1 MELIFIGVN
10 GLLLMLAWRLML
22 KKSVLDSHRDRL
34 FDLRDQLRESFIQ
47 KGWSLDLP
55 IYRRLRDLIN
65 GYLRFTESYSFGEI
79 VYLETEVKRNDK
91 IRIAL
96 AEKFAEKFKADT
108 AEQQAFVTEFRRKA
122 VGVMMNYM
130 IVSSGP
136 LLLLFVLMLP
146 VVALMSVAK
155 LITSLVKVGGLSIFG
170 KAVEV
175 QELIGAL
182 MRLTVA
188 LIAEKLLFKDFV
200 EEYSYR
206 QAC

>member
-1 MELIFIGVN
+1 MELILIGVN
-10 GLLLMLAWRLML
+10 AILLMLVWRLML

-34 FDLRDQLRESFIQ
+34 FDLRDHLRLTFIE
-47 KGWSLDLP
+47 KGWSLELP

-65 GYLRFTESYSFGEI
+65 GYLRFTESYSFGEFI
-79 VYLETEVKRNDK
+79 YLENQVKRNEK
-91 IRIAL
+91 IKSAL
-96 AEKFAEKFKADT
+96 AEKFTAKFQADT
-108 AEQQAFVTEFRRKA
+108 AEQRAFVEEFRRDA
-122 VGVMMNYM
+122 VAVMMNYM

-136 LLLLFVLMLP
+136 LLVLFAFMLP
-146 VVALMSVAK
+146 VVAVLSVVK
-155 LITSLVKVGGLSIFG
+155 LIVSILKVGGLSIFG

-175 QELIGAL
+175 QELIGSL

>member
-1 MELIFIGVN
+1 MELVFIGVN
-10 GLLLMLAWRLML
+10 GILLMLVWRLIL

-34 FDLRDQLRESFIQ
+34 FDLRDHLRLSFIE

-65 GYLRFTESYSFGEI
+65 GYLRFTESYSFGEF
-79 VYLETEVKRNDK
+79 VYLENEVKRNEK
-91 IRIAL
+91 IKTAL
-96 AEKFAEKFKADT
+96 AERFAAQFQADT
-108 AEQQAFVTEFRRKA
+108 EEQRAFVKEFRRDA
-122 VGVMMNYM
+122 VAVMMNYM

-136 LLLLFVLMLP
+136 LLLLFAFMLP
-146 VVALMSVAK
+146 VVTVLSVAK
-155 LITSLVKVGGLSIFG
+155 LLVSILKVGGLSIFG

-175 QELIGAL
+175 QELIGSL